1 MLKQGLFSSAFIAFQ
16 MTSIG
21 VASSRIKEHRS
32 IHYPVSNGR
41 VITAFG
47 QNIGSPLTRSTNGN
61 PSSVIFA
68 TENDQPSFLSTK
80 KATVQFTST
89 QPANLSPIDSILLT
103 LTSDRFS
110 LVIGSLGISLL
121 LLNRLFT
128 FPEDVVY
135 EATRSRIDLLG
146 VFAAGSVLL
155 NGVTKLDV
163 TSVQAERVAL
173 EGIQSKSI
181 IWVKPDATTEL
192 KETVEWALA
201 SLIKCSPARTAV
213 LLSNEGGDSTW
224 HPIAMIGVLP
234 VDKELQQSI
243 PEGRTTPILDRMKK
257 YDESSMNTKG
267 GSVVGSSSL
276 GRNRGPKES
285 YLPTLQA
292 LPGRVEFTYLPSNV
306 QEALVLPV
314 PTKTAEEGGECY
326 AVVLGGDVAKSF
338 SPKDIVWCREISAW
352 IGDSLLG

>member
-1 MLKQGLFSSAFIAFQ
+1 MLKWGILCSAIGFASSSSAHQ
-16 MTSIG
+16 SVNLVT
-21 VASSRIKEHRS
+21 
-32 IHYPVSNGR
+32 NGR
-41 VITAFG
+41 IITAFAH
-47 QNIGSPLTRSTNGN
+47 NIQSTQTSKSRKPGS
-61 PSSVIFA
+61 VFFA

-89 QPANLSPIDSILLT
+89 QPANLSPIDSLLLT

-110 LVIGSLGISLL
+110 LAIGLFGIAVL

-128 FPEDVVY
+128 FPEDVIY
-135 EATRSRIDLLG
+135 EGTRSRIDLLG

-155 NGVTKLDV
+155 NGITKLDV

-173 EGIQSKSI
+173 EGIQTDSVNWIKSNVTI
-181 IWVKPDATTEL
+181 VL
-192 KETVEWALA
+192 KETVEWVLI
-201 SLIKCSPARTAV
+201 SLVKCSPARTAV
-213 LLSNEGGDSTW
+213 LLSNDGGEKKW
-224 HPIAMIGVLP
+224 EPIAMIGVLQI
-234 VDKELQQSI
+234 DKELQQSI

-267 GSVVGSSSL
+267 GSVAGSSSL

-292 LPGRVEFTYLPSNV
+292 LPGRVEFTYLPSNA
-306 QEALVLPV
+306 QEVLVLPV
-314 PTKTAEEGGECY
+314 PTKSAEEGGRCY

-338 SPKDIVWCREISAW
+338 APKDVAWCREVSAW
-352 IGDSLLG
+352 IGDSLPDV